1 MKILLLA
8 CLNNTGN
15 ALGGAEKTIIN
26 LANWL
31 ARNTNHEVK
40 LVSVDGDAKPYNINE
55 NVNYYGFKLVT
66 GNKIKKHLKLF
77 LYFFIVFI
85 LLYFL
90 LCLLYLLCLLCLLIT

>member
-66 GNKIKKHLKLF
+66 GNKIKKHLKL
-77 LYFFIVFI
+77 YKYTKKAIHV
-85 LLYFL
+85 
-90 LCLLYLLCLLCLLIT
+90 